1 MGICTF
7 TRDLARFQ
15 ARQATEAEADA
26 SLEREC
32 ALVRSICSMDEL
44 ESVARGAEITVLEA
58 LVERLAERRILRAQA
73 EAADSAAA
81 DRYEAMREHC
91 F

>member
-1 MGICTF
+1 MTICIVS
-7 TRDLARFQ
+7 RDLARFE
-15 ARQATEAEADA
+15 ARQALDAAAEAA
-26 SLEREC
+26 IEHEM
-32 ALVRSICSMDEL
+32 ALVRSVCSVDEL
-44 ESVARGAEITVLEA
+44 ESVARGAEIAVLES

-73 EAADSAAA
+73 EAADSVAA